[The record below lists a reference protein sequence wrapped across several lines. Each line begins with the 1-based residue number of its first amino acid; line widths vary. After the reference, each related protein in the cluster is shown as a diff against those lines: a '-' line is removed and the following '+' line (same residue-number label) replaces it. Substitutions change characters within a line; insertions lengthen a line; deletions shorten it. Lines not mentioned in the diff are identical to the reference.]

1 MDKLEELVAKQEIH
15 ENLLR
20 YARGVDRRDWAL
32 VRDTYHDGAIDWH
45 GEFHGDA
52 DAFIAWVSERH
63 ATVPF
68 SMHLMANSL
77 IEITGPVTAC
87 AETYFIAMSRRE
99 PPDGENTDIEV
110 FGRYIDRFEK
120 REDGVWRVAARKVV
134 YDSTRTAPSTNHLRT
149 LQGALGQRDGSD
161 AVYELA

>member
-68 SMHLMANSL
+68 SMHLMA
-77 IEITGPVTAC
+77 I
-87 AETYFIAMSRRE
+87 IATS
-99 PPDGENTDIEV
+99 
-110 FGRYIDRFEK
+110 
-120 REDGVWRVAARKVV
+120 
-134 YDSTRTAPSTNHLRT
+134 
-149 LQGALGQRDGSD
+149 
-161 AVYELA
+161 